1 MSSSILYKFKAATQ
15 FEALNLPGT
24 SARLFDIKKAIV
36 KAKRL
41 DASPQDFDLSIKN
54 AATNE
59 EYVDE
64 AMWIPRGTRVIC
76 SRLPAARGHGL
87 LDRIAN
93 HNPGMMM
100 GTAMQPGAVQSATH
114 TTSAQSLYDIQS
126 NDRDEDDDFVQT
138 GDTELAAL
146 MAVTEATQQVASVSM
161 GRGGGGRH
169 AGSGAPPRGAGGG
182 AGGYKPQHAR
192 PNADPELREQER
204 GMLPKKRATGIPR
217 TFLNLSAP
225 PVADN
230 PDGHDAT
237 PRLQPNAMG
246 FEELKSRGGG
256 KSALTGGMN
265 DLETALKVT
274 ATVIPEH
281 LQCAICFGIVRDAML
296 LPWDPEGRTTCETCI
311 RDALTQNGFKC
322 PLTGNEGVSPDDLL
336 PNMGLRKAA
345 DHFVEGVMEK
355 YNEVIREQPD
365 ELETDV
371 YDSNI
376 FEGDVAEKGVIV
388 SRKTIHKSKHQEDED
403 PFGGNDDFGGDVFAV
418 EAEEPAEEPVVV
430 ERKPI
435 VTAPVVVPEK
445 VVAHVEP
452 PKEPEPPKEEEHA
465 EARREARKQRAPP
478 AGYAMGPAGQRPG
491 PVVRASTPSAVPPV
505 APYGR
510 DSSGG
515 RGGYH
520 DGSHGGTSSF
530 RGGRGGR
537 GGRYH
542 QERGGRGDY
551 DNGRGG
557 GGGGEYHDERG
568 VHVSSIVRFILLA
581 LV

>member
-93 HNPGMMM
+93 HNPGMM
-100 GTAMQPGAVQSATH
+100 GTTMQPAVHSAN
-114 TTSAQSLYDIQS
+114 TTTASLYDIQS
-126 NDRDEDDDFVQT
+126 NDRDEDDEFVQT

-146 MAVTEATQQVASVSM
+146 MAVTEASQQVASVGM
-161 GRGGGGRH
+161 GRGGRL
-169 AGSGAPPRGAGGG
+169 AGSGAPPRVGGGG

-225 PVADN
+225 PVTDN

-256 KSALTGGMN
+256 KSALAGGIN

-274 ATVIPEH
+274 ATTIPEH
-281 LQCAICFGIVRDAML
+281 LQCAICLGIVRDAML
-296 LPWDPEGRTTCETCI
+296 LPWDPEGRTACETCI

-345 DHFVEGVMEK
+345 DHFVDGVMEK
-355 YNEVIREQPD
+355 YNEVIRDQPD
-365 ELETDV
+365 EQETDV

-388 SRKTIHKSKHQEDED
+388 SRKTIHKAKHQEDED
-403 PFGGNDDFGGDVFAV
+403 PFGGDDDFGGDVFAV
-418 EAEEPAEEPVVV
+418 EAEEPVEEPVMVV
-430 ERKPI
+430 PKPI
-435 VTAPVVVPEK
+435 VTAPVVVAEK
-445 VVAHVEP
+445 VVVQVEA
-452 PKEPEPPKEEEHA
+452 PKEPVPPKEEEHA

-491 PVVRASTPSAVPPV
+491 PAVRTAILSPVPPV
-505 APYGR
+505 APFGR
-510 DSSGG
+510 DGGGGG

-520 DGSHGGTSSF
+520 DGGRGGSSSF

-557 GGGGEYHDERG
+557 GGGYHDERG
-568 VHVSSIVRFILLA
+568 HVSFFVRLMLLA
-581 LV
+581 FV